1 MRLIVVVVIVFHVI
15 HSATI
20 SFPEAFAK
28 IVASISIHRRMFVH
42 VMVIGIGVTML
53 AEIVAG
59 GFDALMITALL
70 CFAISGRRL
79 IPMIV
84 ILILSSHGNRLCFMS
99 AGFES
104 AG

>member
-28 IVASISIHRRMFVH
+28 VVASISIHRRMFVH

-70 CFAISGRRL
+70 
-79 IPMIV
+79 
-84 ILILSSHGNRLCFMS
+84 
-99 AGFES
+99 
-104 AG
+104 